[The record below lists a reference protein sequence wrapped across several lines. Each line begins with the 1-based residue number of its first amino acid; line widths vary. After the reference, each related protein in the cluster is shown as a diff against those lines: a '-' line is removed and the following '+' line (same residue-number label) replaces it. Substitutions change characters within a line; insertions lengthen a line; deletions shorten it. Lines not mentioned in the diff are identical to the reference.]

1 MLDMFKT
8 VKERIKRMIQ
18 GFKNFK
24 TDKEDLKKSQ
34 ITFLEIKNKHNN

>member
-1 MLDMFKT
+1 MLDMFKI

-24 TDKEDLKKSQ
+24 IDKEDLKKS
-34 ITFLEIKNKHNN
+34 